1 VSTSEPALTPIE
13 AVLTPP
19 EPVAAVAPAT
29 ADAKVPLAPERT
41 AELDAVA
48 AAYMARISSLDVNS
62 PEFATACDELRAI
75 GDEEMRASAQT
86 SNRLLDAP
94 LRAMKG
100 GGTATAKVAGTLTD
114 LRRTVEE
121 LDPAQATGARKLLGL
136 IPFGDKLRDYFRR
149 FESAQSHLDA
159 IVKALYDGKDELLA
173 DNVALENERRNL
185 WDSMGRLREYAYIAA
200 ALDAAVEAE
209 IASVSA
215 TDPQRATKL
224 RDDVLFYVRQ
234 KHTDLLTQLAVCI
247 QGYLAIDLVKRNNVE
262 LIKGVDRAT
271 TTTLTA
277 LRTAVIVAQALA
289 DQKLVLDQITALNTT
304 TSNLIESTSVLLR
317 QQSAAINEQA
327 ASSTVDVKKLQTAF
341 DNIYAT
347 MDEIDSFKVKAL
359 DNMSV
364 TIDALSTQI
373 TKAQTYLDRA
383 RSRDAA
389 GSDDGS
395 PGLSLK

>member
-1 VSTSEPALTPIE
+1 M
-13 AVLTPP
+13 PP
-19 EPVAAVAPAT
+19 EPVAAVAPET
-29 ADAKVPLAPERT
+29 ADEKVPIAPERT
-41 AELDAVA
+41 AELDQVA
-48 AAYMARISSLDVNS
+48 GAYMARITSLDVNS

-94 LRAMKG
+94 VRAMKG
-100 GGTATAKVAGTLTD
+100 GGTATTKVAGTLTE
-114 LRRTVEE
+114 LRRTVED
-121 LDPAQATGARKLLGL
+121 LDPAQATGAKKLLGL

-209 IASVSA
+209 IAKVSV

-224 RDDVLFYVRQ
+224 RDEVLFYVRQ

-277 LRTAVIVAQALA
+277 LRTAVIVAQALTN
-289 DQKLVLDQITALNTT
+289 QRLVLDQITALNTT
-304 TSNLIESTSVLLR
+304 TEKMITSTSKLLAE
-317 QQSAAINEQA
+317 QGTEIHAQA
-327 ASSTVDVKKLQTAF
+327 ASAMVSIDTLKAAFADVYAAMDAVDTYKA
-341 DNIYAT
+341 A
-347 MDEIDSFKVKAL
+347 AL
-359 DNMSV
+359 DSM
-364 TIDALSTQI
+364 
-373 TKAQTYLDRA
+373 AQTVSSLETEVAAARQYLDR
-383 RSRDAA
+383 SGQPDQ
-389 GSDDGS
+389 
-395 PGLSLK
+395 

>member
-1 VSTSEPALTPIE
+1 MSTSEPALTPIE

-277 LRTAVIVAQALA
+277 LRTAVIVAQALTN
-289 DQKLVLDQITALNTT
+289 QRLVLDQITALNTT
-304 TSNLIESTSVLLR
+304 TEKMITSTSKLLAE
-317 QQSAAINEQA
+317 QGSEIHAQA
-327 ASSTVDVKKLQTAF
+327 ASEMVSIDTLKAAFADVYAAMDAVDTYKA
-341 DNIYAT
+341 A
-347 MDEIDSFKVKAL
+347 AL
-359 DNMSV
+359 DSM
-364 TIDALSTQI
+364 
-373 TKAQTYLDRA
+373 AQTVSSLEAEVAAARQYLDR
-383 RSRDAA
+383 SGQPDQ
-389 GSDDGS
+389 
-395 PGLSLK
+395 

>member
-1 VSTSEPALTPIE
+1 M
-13 AVLTPP
+13 PP
-19 EPVAAVAPAT
+19 EPVAAVAPET
-29 ADAKVPLAPERT
+29 ADEKVPIAPERT
-41 AELDAVA
+41 AELDQVA
-48 AAYMARISSLDVNS
+48 GAYMARITSLDVNS

-94 LRAMKG
+94 VRAMKG
-100 GGTATAKVAGTLTD
+100 GGTATTKVAGTLTE
-114 LRRTVEE
+114 LRRTVED
-121 LDPAQATGARKLLGL
+121 LDPAQATGAKKLLGL

-209 IASVSA
+209 IAKVSV

-224 RDDVLFYVRQ
+224 RDEVLFYVRQ

-262 LIKGVDRAT
+262 LIKGVDRAQT
-271 TTTLTA
+271 TTVAA

-289 DQKLVLDQITALNTT
+289 NQKLVLDQINALNATT
-304 TSNLIESTSVLLR
+304 NNMILSTSEMLR
-317 QQSAAINEQA
+317 QQSGQIQEQA
-327 ASSTVDVKKLQTAF
+327 SSSTVSVETLQKAF
-341 DNIYAT
+341 DNVFAT
-347 MDEIDSFKVKAL
+347 MDAIDTYKAKAVES
-359 DNMSV
+359 MATTV
-364 TIDALSTQI
+364 TALETQVVRS
-373 TKAQTYLDRA
+373 KSYLERA
-383 RSRDAA
+383 HANE
-389 GSDDGS
+389 G
-395 PGLSLK
+395 

>member
-1 VSTSEPALTPIE
+1 MSTSEPALTPIE

-277 LRTAVIVAQALA
+277 LRTAVIVAQALTN
-289 DQKLVLDQITALNTT
+289 QRLVLDQITALNTT
-304 TSNLIESTSVLLR
+304 TEKMITSTSKLLAD
-317 QQSAAINEQA
+317 QGSEIHAQA
-327 ASSTVDVKKLQTAF
+327 ASEMVSIDTLKAAFADVYAAMDAVDTYKA
-341 DNIYAT
+341 A
-347 MDEIDSFKVKAL
+347 AL
-359 DNMSV
+359 DSM
-364 TIDALSTQI
+364 
-373 TKAQTYLDRA
+373 AQTVSSLETEVAAARQYLDR
-383 RSRDAA
+383 SGQPDQ
-389 GSDDGS
+389 
-395 PGLSLK
+395 

>member
-1 VSTSEPALTPIE
+1 MSTSEPALTPIE

-277 LRTAVIVAQALA
+277 LRTAVIVAKALTN
-289 DQKLVLDQITALNTT
+289 QRLVLDQITALNTT
-304 TSNLIESTSVLLR
+304 TEKMITSTSKLLAE
-317 QQSAAINEQA
+317 QGSEIHAQA
-327 ASSTVDVKKLQTAF
+327 ASEMVSIDTLKAAFADVYAAMDAVDTYKA
-341 DNIYAT
+341 A
-347 MDEIDSFKVKAL
+347 AL
-359 DNMSV
+359 DSM
-364 TIDALSTQI
+364 
-373 TKAQTYLDRA
+373 AQTVSSLEAEVAAARQYLDR
-383 RSRDAA
+383 SGQPDQ
-389 GSDDGS
+389 
-395 PGLSLK
+395 